1 MLYVTKVVNKILQE
15 ILLTSICKYLEKI
28 YMLKDNTTKQTINQ
42 LTEFYSTKQ
51 LVSGLYHYE
60 CFFPTWRVRF
70 EIYLLFF
77 NNFSSF

>member
-60 CFFPTWRVRF
+60 CFFQHGG
-70 EIYLLFF
+70 
-77 NNFSSF
+77 

>member
-1 MLYVTKVVNKILQE
+1 MLYVTKVVNKILRE

-60 CFFPTWRVRF
+60 CFFQHGG
-70 EIYLLFF
+70 
-77 NNFSSF
+77 

>member
-15 ILLTSICKYLEKI
+15 MLLTSISKYLKKI

-60 CFFPTWRVRF
+60 CFFQHGG
-70 EIYLLFF
+70 
-77 NNFSSF
+77 

>member
-15 ILLTSICKYLEKI
+15 ILLTSIRKYLEKI

-60 CFFPTWRVRF
+60 CFFQHGG
-70 EIYLLFF
+70 
-77 NNFSSF
+77 

>member
-15 ILLTSICKYLEKI
+15 LLLTSICKYLEKI
-28 YMLKDNTTKQTINQ
+28 YMLKDNTTKETINQ

-60 CFFPTWRVRF
+60 CFFQHGG
-70 EIYLLFF
+70 
-77 NNFSSF
+77 

>member
-15 ILLTSICKYLEKI
+15 ILLTSIRKYLEKI
-28 YMLKDNTTKQTINQ
+28 YMLKDNSTKQTINQ

-60 CFFPTWRVRF
+60 CFFQHGG
-70 EIYLLFF
+70 
-77 NNFSSF
+77 

>member
-60 CFFPTWRVRF
+60 CYFQHGG
-70 EIYLLFF
+70 
-77 NNFSSF
+77 

>member
-28 YMLKDNTTKQTINQ
+28 YMLKDNSTKQTINQ

-60 CFFPTWRVRF
+60 CFFQHGG
-70 EIYLLFF
+70 
-77 NNFSSF
+77 

>member
-42 LTEFYSTKQ
+42 LTEFYLACSRRSDSGEQ

-60 CFFPTWRVRF
+60 CFFQHGG
-70 EIYLLFF
+70 
-77 NNFSSF
+77 

>member
-1 MLYVTKVVNKILQE
+1 MPYVTKVVNKILQE

-60 CFFPTWRVRF
+60 CFFQHGG
-70 EIYLLFF
+70 
-77 NNFSSF
+77 

>member
-42 LTEFYSTKQ
+42 L
-51 LVSGLYHYE
+51 V
-60 CFFPTWRVRF
+60 
-70 EIYLLFF
+70 
-77 NNFSSF
+77 

>member
-28 YMLKDNTTKQTINQ
+28 VEGQHNKTDDKSVNGILFDKATCQRSVPLRM
-42 LTEFYSTKQ
+42 
-51 LVSGLYHYE
+51 
-60 CFFPTWRVRF
+60 FFPTWRVRF

>member
-28 YMLKDNTTKQTINQ
+28 YMLKDNTTKQMINQ

-60 CFFPTWRVRF
+60 CFFQHGG
-70 EIYLLFF
+70 
-77 NNFSSF
+77 